1 MVKVSYLIGLYN
13 KEDYIVDCID
23 SILKENTKA
32 LKIEICIVDDGST
45 DNSYKLVKERFN
57 NLPEVKIHKFEIN
70 KGKNAAYNY
79 AYLMSTG
86 DYICIFG
93 ADDIVIEGRTTKL
106 LQRSISNSNKAV
118 YGGLI
123 SKNYNLS
130 EILNKIIPKKQNLYS
145 ITMSNALSGG
155 CSLIPRSLC
164 GYVFPIPEDL
174 KFEDW
179 WISYALVKN
188 NEVMILEDYVTIY
201 RISGNNDCAF
211 LVKNTDDLYLGIKRD
226 YERHIDYL
234 YKLKSNDPF
243 NCHIDK
249 AIDLRLSF
257 LGKKINKFFYTKN
270 FDVYSLK
277 IILFKIIGAR
287 LFYNILF
294 FIRKKIN

>member
-164 GYVFPIPEDL
+164 GYVFPIPEEL

-188 NEVMILEDYVTIY
+188 DEVVVLEDYVTVY

-211 LVKNTDDLYLGIKRD
+211 LVNNADDLYLGIKRD
-226 YERHIDYL
+226 YERHINYL
-234 YKLKSNDPF
+234 NKLRIFDPA
-243 NCHIDK
+243 NEYIDK
-249 AIDLRLSF
+249 SLDLRLSF
-257 LGKKINKFFYTKN
+257 LGYKPKKIFYIRKFDIF
-270 FDVYSLK
+270 SLK
-277 IILFKIIGAR
+277 IILFYLVGAKF
-287 LFYNILF
+287 FYSLISN
-294 FIRKKIN
+294 IRK